1 MATELERLVVR
12 IEADV
17 AQLRGVSRG
26 GPLSGVKRAWLV
38 RGCQDR
44 S

>member
-26 GPLSGVKRAWLV
+26 GPLSGVKQTSFV
-38 RGCQDR
+38 RSCQDR